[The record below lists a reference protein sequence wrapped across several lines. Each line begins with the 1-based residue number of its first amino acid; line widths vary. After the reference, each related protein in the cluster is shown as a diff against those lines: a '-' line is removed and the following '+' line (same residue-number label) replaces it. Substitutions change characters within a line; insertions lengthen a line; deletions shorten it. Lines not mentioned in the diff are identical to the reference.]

1 MTKYFTILKI
11 GIQESFEYR
20 SEIFIYML
28 AWSVRFL
35 ISILLFLALFR
46 EQNTIDNYNAQNIVT
61 YFLIIQIL
69 TALNFAK
76 TGIQISDDIQSGD
89 FSNFMI
95 KPISYTLYYLVLEF
109 SKNIIRFL
117 IALGIFG
124 IILAFYDPN
133 FFQIELLFRLP
144 LILISCIFAYCI
156 ASLMNMAIGITA
168 FWIVNAKRIIFMY
181 FAIMSIFS
189 GMMIPIS
196 LFPQWLQ
203 KIAFLTPFP
212 YLLHVPA
219 EMILGQ
225 ENMPKMLTNIAI
237 QILFVMV
244 FYAIIQTL
252 YYFGVKKYEAVGR

>member
-1 MTKYFTILKI
+1 MKKYWTILKI

-20 SEIFIYML
+20 SEILIYML

-35 ISILLFLALFR
+35 ISIMLFLALFR
-46 EQNTIDNYNAQNIVT
+46 EQNTIGNYNAQNIVT
-61 YFLIIQIL
+61 YFLVIQIL

-95 KPISYTLYYLVLEF
+95 KPISYTLYYLILEF
-109 SKNIIRFL
+109 SKNIVRFL

-124 IILAFYDPN
+124 VILAFYDPD
-133 FFQIELLFRLP
+133 FFQIELLERLP

-156 ASLMNMAIGITA
+156 ASLMNMVIGITA
-168 FWIVNAKRIIFMY
+168 FWITNAKRIIFMY

-196 LFPQWLQ
+196 LFPDWLQ
-203 KIAFLTPFP
+203 KIVFLTPFP

-219 EMILGQ
+219 EMILGH
-225 ENMPKMLTNIAI
+225 ESLPEILKNIVI
-237 QILFVMV
+237 QILFVIA
-244 FYAIIQTL
+244 FYGVIQTL
-252 YYFGVKKYEAVGR
+252 YWFGVKKYEAVGR